1 MYVDSEKV
9 TAEVKNVFG
18 HGEPQQ
24 DIGNPHHE
32 SLVERGEPQQDIGN
46 PHHESLVERGE
57 PQQDI
62 GNPHHESL
70 VERAS
75 RLCKELRSDPAKALS
90 KHSKGGKKRK
100 RESIKEY
107 QKNLVVIDYPGRNP
121 CDVTPL
127 REYDKLLDGSIRI
140 SSNMDEEDIREE
152 IARIL
157 REKSSCTHDLS
168 GIKINDFIFVRC
180 ANKKVRVPDGDSPFD
195 SKGICHT
202 YTHGAIYVRLNK
214 PMWKGKVCLCKL

>member
-32 SLVERGEPQQDIGN
+32 SLVER
-46 PHHESLVERGE
+46 
-57 PQQDI
+57 
-62 GNPHHESL
+62 
-70 VERAS
+70 AS
-75 RLCKELRSDPAKALS
+75 RLCKELRSDPAKVLS

-127 REYDKLLDGSIRI
+127 REYDKLLDGSIRF
-140 SSNMDEEDIREE
+140 SSNMDEEGIREE

-168 GIKINDFIFVRC
+168 GIKINHFIFVRC

-195 SKGICHT
+195 SKGICQT

-214 PMWKGKVCLCKL
+214 PMWKGKVYLCKL